1 MSNLYKMSLKTKIL
15 RISNKNE
22 KIISTTYE
30 KIILILRETI
40 NYISMITKK
49 DEKIINDLEWV
60 IKMITSHSIY
70 SYELFDN
77 DNLNQSTKDP
87 NFKQL
92 VDYVNNY
99 NEDFIDLNTK
109 INFMNFNIKKTNN
122 ELLKPSFQLKKI
134 NINTNDK
141 QYINTI
147 KRVKTKPSHQR
158 MNSDSFLS
166 NSFSTGKV
174 LNKTNKL
181 QLDAIFRIK
190 NKVNIYVSPKNKNN
204 IQYYYSDNNRNKK
217 INIIDFP
224 LKNNNSNNNN
234 LSINKKKPNLIN
246 KINQYQFPN
255 IQKTK
260 RILLPLNVNNSN
272 SNLNLHSPL
281 NSKNSIKKIKSL
293 NPLLLSLNNSNSKIS
308 STINYEENKI
318 SKSPFLI
325 IPKIISGN
333 NINTKEILTNDFNIF
348 ELKKKIGYNNTLP
361 LIAKTIFKSFNL
373 LNEKIIS
380 LKKLDTFLY
389 SLSNKYYE
397 KIYYHNSIHGA
408 DVTQT
413 LSLFF
418 LNSNAEEIANTNLLD
433 ILSIFIAALGHDISH
448 QGLNNNYHI
457 NASTE
462 IAIIYN
468 DLSCLEN
475 FHSSTLFKL
484 LKNKENNIFENIK
497 KDDYKIIR
505 KRIINAILSTDMAN
519 HGKVVSIIHA
529 KINSNIDLN
538 DINNDNKTKFEL
550 FSNNPK
556 MKFQEQQDLLNFFIH
571 CSDLAHNTKSFNI
584 SIIWV
589 ELLHKE
595 FWNQGDREKKE
606 NLPISFLCDREGIDI
621 PNSQVGFIKG
631 FIIPTFE
638 ILISVFPTLNYTLDN
653 AKNNLKK
660 WEELVEEH
668 RLTGWTPK
676 NSLNH
681 FYKQN

>member
-40 NYISMITKK
+40 NYIYMITKK

-109 INFMNFNIKKTNN
+109 INFMNFNNKKTNN

-234 LSINKKKPNLIN
+234 LYINKKK
-246 KINQYQFPN
+246 
-255 IQKTK
+255 
-260 RILLPLNVNNSN
+260 LN
-272 SNLNLHSPL
+272 
-281 NSKNSIKKIKSL
+281 
-293 NPLLLSLNNSNSKIS
+293 
-308 STINYEENKI
+308 
-318 SKSPFLI
+318 
-325 IPKIISGN
+325 
-333 NINTKEILTNDFNIF
+333 
-348 ELKKKIGYNNTLP
+348 
-361 LIAKTIFKSFNL
+361 
-373 LNEKIIS
+373 
-380 LKKLDTFLY
+380 
-389 SLSNKYYE
+389 
-397 KIYYHNSIHGA
+397 
-408 DVTQT
+408 
-413 LSLFF
+413 
-418 LNSNAEEIANTNLLD
+418 
-433 ILSIFIAALGHDISH
+433 
-448 QGLNNNYHI
+448 
-457 NASTE
+457 
-462 IAIIYN
+462 
-468 DLSCLEN
+468 
-475 FHSSTLFKL
+475 
-484 LKNKENNIFENIK
+484 
-497 KDDYKIIR
+497 
-505 KRIINAILSTDMAN
+505 
-519 HGKVVSIIHA
+519 
-529 KINSNIDLN
+529 
-538 DINNDNKTKFEL
+538 
-550 FSNNPK
+550 
-556 MKFQEQQDLLNFFIH
+556 
-571 CSDLAHNTKSFNI
+571 
-584 SIIWV
+584 
-589 ELLHKE
+589 
-595 FWNQGDREKKE
+595 
-606 NLPISFLCDREGIDI
+606 
-621 PNSQVGFIKG
+621 
-631 FIIPTFE
+631 
-638 ILISVFPTLNYTLDN
+638 
-653 AKNNLKK
+653 
-660 WEELVEEH
+660 
-668 RLTGWTPK
+668 
-676 NSLNH
+676 
-681 FYKQN
+681 